1 MYIYASY
8 RSCPCLN
15 FVSILFALFILL
27 LFYIYLYLY
36 IVFNVDIGF
45 SSCIDL
51 SVMNEYEDGLCL
63 DVDFDLYFVI
73 SLLLLFI
80 RFLCLCSDCPYT

>member
-1 MYIYASY
+1 M
-8 RSCPCLN
+8 
-15 FVSILFALFILL
+15 
-27 LFYIYLYLY
+27 
-36 IVFNVDIGF
+36 NVDTGF
-45 SSCIDL
+45 YSCIDL
-51 SVMNEYEDGLCL
+51 SVMNEYEDGLYL